1 MGERGARPEW
11 FRHEGAA
18 NALPPPPQYLSSDGK
33 TAMRLYCIRFN
44 RSIVFLLNGGV
55 KTMRTAQQCPIVS
68 PYFAQ
73 ANRISS
79 ALDQAMLDGDI
90 KLDSDEQAFL
100 FDENFMLEI

>member
-1 MGERGARPEW
+1 
-11 FRHEGAA
+11 
-18 NALPPPPQYLSSDGK
+18 
-33 TAMRLYCIRFN
+33 
-44 RSIVFLLNGGV
+44 
-55 KTMRTAQQCPIVS
+55 MRTAQQCPIVS